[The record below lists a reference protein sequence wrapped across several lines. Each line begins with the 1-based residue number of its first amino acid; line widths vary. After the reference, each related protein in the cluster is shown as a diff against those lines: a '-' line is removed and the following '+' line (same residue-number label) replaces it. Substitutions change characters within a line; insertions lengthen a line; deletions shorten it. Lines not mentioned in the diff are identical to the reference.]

1 MERRPPWWRAP
12 PDLLSGPW
20 LLALLLFSWTLRLT
34 GGQSA
39 NQTGA
44 PILVSLANKA
54 ISFDCRITYPDSPQF
69 RDFTTWYFHVDLQKR
84 ESLKEPMKC
93 SPNLAKENQTHTLQ
107 CRVTLTLPNASAT
120 GTYYC
125 SVDWQDL
132 KIISQGVFI
141 LVRDAGYR
149 APAQDSPLLLLSS
162 LTGLLT
168 ALSVLVTALL
178 LWEKKRRQTP
188 QKQPAQKDSDPGARS
203 QQQPLDE
210 SVYTALQC
218 GDTEV
223 YSCIQNEASRLPP
236 TQSLLSQEKPQRFTD
251 DSEFN
256 MVYENL

>member
-1 MERRPPWWRAP
+1 MERRPPWRRAP

-20 LLALLLFSWTLRLT
+20 LLALLLFPWTLRLT
-34 GGQSA
+34 GGQSVT
-39 NQTGA
+39 QIGA

-54 ISFDCRITYPDSPQF
+54 ISFDCRITYPDSPKF

-84 ESLKEPMKC
+84 ESPKEQMKC
-93 SPNLAKENQTHTLQ
+93 SPDLAKENQTHTLQ
-107 CRVTLTLPNASAT
+107 CRVTPTMPSASAT

-132 KIISQGVFI
+132 KIISEGIFI

-149 APAQDSPLLLLSS
+149 APAQDSQLLLLSGF
-162 LTGLLT
+162 TGLLT
-168 ALSVLVTALL
+168 ALSILVTALL
-178 LWEKKRRQTP
+178 LWKKKRRQTP
-188 QKQPAQKDSDPGARS
+188 RKKPAQKGSAPGARG

-223 YSCIQNEASRLPP
+223 YSCLQNEARRQPP
-236 TQSLLSQEKPQRFTD
+236 PQSLLSQEKPQGFTD

>member
-1 MERRPPWWRAP
+1 MERWPPWRRAP

-20 LLALLLFSWTLRLT
+20 LLTLLLVLWTPQLT
-34 GGQSA
+34 GGQSVT
-39 NQTGA
+39 QTGA

-54 ISFDCRITYPDSPQF
+54 ISFDCRITYPDIPKF
-69 RDFTTWYFHVDLQKR
+69 RDFTTWYFHVDLQ
-84 ESLKEPMKC
+84 EQELSKEQMKC
-93 SPNLAKENQTHTLQ
+93 SPDRAKENQTHALQ
-107 CRVTLTLPNASAT
+107 CRVTPTLPSASAT

-125 SVDWQDL
+125 SVVWQDL
-132 KIISQGVFI
+132 KIISTGVFI

-149 APAQDSPLLLLSS
+149 APPQGSRLLLLSS
-162 LTGLLT
+162 FTGLLT

-178 LWEKKRRQTP
+178 LWKKQRQTP
-188 QKQPAQKDSDPGARS
+188 RKQPAQKGSDPGAHS
-203 QQQPLDE
+203 QQQPQDE

-236 TQSLLSQEKPQRFTD
+236 TQSLLSQEKPQGFTD

-256 MVYENL
+256 MVYENF